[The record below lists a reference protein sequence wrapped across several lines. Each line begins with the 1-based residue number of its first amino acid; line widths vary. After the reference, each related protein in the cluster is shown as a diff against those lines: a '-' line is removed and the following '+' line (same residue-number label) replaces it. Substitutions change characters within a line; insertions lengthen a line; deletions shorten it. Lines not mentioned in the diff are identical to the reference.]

1 MRRVIAGI
9 GGALLLVGGVFYAIL
24 RWPFGPTGS
33 IFMFVV
39 SCFIVVIGFVLIRYA
54 IRGTP

>member
-9 GGALLLVGGVFYAIL
+9 GGALMMVGGVFLAIVV
-24 RWPFGPTGS
+24 WPFSPGGY
-33 IFMFVV
+33 IFTFVA
-39 SCFIVVIGFVLIRYA
+39 SCFIVIIGFLLIRYA

>member
-9 GGALLLVGGVFYAIL
+9 GGAVLLVGGVFWAIIV
-24 RWPFGPTGS
+24 WPFGPTGS
-33 IFMFVV
+33 IFTFVA
-39 SCFIVVIGFVLIRYA
+39 SCFIVIIGFVLIRYA